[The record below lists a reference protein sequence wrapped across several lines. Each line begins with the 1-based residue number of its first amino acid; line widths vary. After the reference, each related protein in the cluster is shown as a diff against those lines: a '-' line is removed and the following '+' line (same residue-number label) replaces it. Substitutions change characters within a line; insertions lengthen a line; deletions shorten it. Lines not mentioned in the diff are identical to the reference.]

1 MVFGTNAL
9 VTKPGISLA
18 PMITVRLWKSFGYHE
33 TSMFDINNSSK
44 TGSGENETLKDAMF
58 TWGCTVPVLVG
69 FLQYLIMKQ
78 YTIRNSHLTKPKY
91 SEDV

>member
-9 VTKPGISLA
+9 VTKTGISLA

-33 TSMFDINNSSK
+33 TSLFDVNDSSK
-44 TGSGENETLKDAMF
+44 TVSSENEILKDAMF
-58 TWGCTVPVLVG
+58 TWACTVPVLVG

-78 YTIRNSHLTKPKY
+78 YTIRNSHVTKP
-91 SEDV
+91 DAGDI